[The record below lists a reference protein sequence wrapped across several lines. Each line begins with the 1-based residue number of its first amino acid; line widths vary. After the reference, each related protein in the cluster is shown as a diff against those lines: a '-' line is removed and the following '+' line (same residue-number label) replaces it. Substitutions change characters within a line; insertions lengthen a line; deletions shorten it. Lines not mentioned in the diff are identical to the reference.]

1 MPHRFRLVWSTL
13 VGTFWFVPGLIVL
26 AMSGLAVTA
35 VELSTHV
42 DDEVLTRFPRI
53 FGASADSSRAMLS
66 AIAGAM
72 ITVAGLTFSLTMVA
86 VTQASSQYTPRIL
99 RNFMRDRANQVV
111 LGVYVGIFAYCLLVV
126 RTIRSGEEGRFVPS
140 LAVVLG
146 IALAI
151 LSVAMLIFFV
161 HHIASGLQAS
171 TIVHRVTH
179 ETLAAIDR
187 LFPESVG
194 MEAPDPPGGA
204 LDAPPNAP
212 WVPITAPAT
221 GYVQSLDG
229 EALLRIADAHDLVLR
244 LVPSVGDFVIEGT
257 PIVWVL
263 RRAASGSPPVT
274 IGGEGPR
281 GAAPDERRR
290 AIVRQFTVRSFRTVE
305 QDAAFGVRQLVDI
318 ALRAL
323 SAGVNDTTTA
333 VLCIDHLGA
342 ILVRLAP
349 RRVESHRRAVD
360 GTVRLLAPGPTFESL
375 LALAVDEI
383 RQSAGANVG
392 ALTRVLAMLES
403 VASCTPSPGRRRVVA
418 QHISHLCGAVE
429 RGVPAPYDR
438 VRLLALAARAAD
450 AAHRG
455 PDARMPPIG
464 ELDAEP
470 ITEFVG
476 DPFSVARR
484 GPPRSPAG

>member
-1 MPHRFRLVWSTL
+1 MAMAHRVRLVWNDL
-13 VGTFWFVPGLIVL
+13 AGTFWFVPGLIVL
-26 AMSGLAVTA
+26 AMSALAVAA

-42 DDEVLTRFPRI
+42 DAEALARFPRI

-99 RNFMRDRANQVV
+99 RNFMRDRGNQVV

-151 LSVAMLIFFV
+151 GSVGMLIFFV

-194 MEAPDPPGGA
+194 AEAPDRRDSPSDALPGGA
-204 LDAPPNAP
+204 
-212 WVPITAPAT
+212 WVPIEAPAT

-229 EALLRIADAHDLVLR
+229 DALLRIADVHDLVLR

-257 PIVWVL
+257 PIVWAL
-263 RRAASGSPPVT
+263 AGPAAAAAAQKPDGTPWTRDWRRT
-274 IGGEGPR
+274 IP
-281 GAAPDERRR
+281 
-290 AIVRQFTVRSFRTVE
+290 RQFAVSSFRTVE

-318 ALRAL
+318 ALKAL
-323 SAGVNDTTTA
+323 SPGVNDTTTA

-392 ALTRVLAMLES
+392 ALTRVLTMLES
-403 VASCTPSPGRRRVVA
+403 VASCTPSSERRRLIAAHVA
-418 QHISHLCGAVE
+418 HVGDAME
-429 RGVPAPYDR
+429 ADVPSPYDR
-438 VRLLALAARAAD
+438 ARLAERVAQALEAARL
-450 AAHRG
+450 G
-455 PDARMPPIG
+455 PGRLTAQPIAGDERVTDARQ
-464 ELDAEP
+464 A
-470 ITEFVG
+470 
-476 DPFSVARR
+476 
-484 GPPRSPAG
+484 PPRSPAG

>member
-1 MPHRFRLVWSTL
+1 
-13 VGTFWFVPGLIVL
+13 
-26 AMSGLAVTA
+26 
-35 VELSTHV
+35 
-42 DDEVLTRFPRI
+42 
-53 FGASADSSRAMLS
+53 
-66 AIAGAM
+66 
-72 ITVAGLTFSLTMVA
+72 
-86 VTQASSQYTPRIL
+86 
-99 RNFMRDRANQVV
+99 
-111 LGVYVGIFAYCLLVV
+111 
-126 RTIRSGEEGRFVPS
+126 VPS

-151 LSVAMLIFFV
+151 GSVGMLIFFV

-194 MEAPDPPGGA
+194 AEAPDRRDSPSHALPGGA
-204 LDAPPNAP
+204 
-212 WVPITAPAT
+212 WVPIEAPAT

-229 EALLRIADAHDLVLR
+229 DALLRIADVHDLVLR

-257 PIVWVL
+257 PIVWAL
-263 RRAASGSPPVT
+263 AGPAAAAAAQKPDGTPWTRDWRRT
-274 IGGEGPR
+274 IP
-281 GAAPDERRR
+281 
-290 AIVRQFTVRSFRTVE
+290 RQFAVSSFRTVE

-318 ALRAL
+318 ALKAL
-323 SAGVNDTTTA
+323 SPGVNDTTTA

-392 ALTRVLAMLES
+392 ALTRVLTMLES
-403 VASCTPSPGRRRVVA
+403 VASCTPSSERRRLIAAHVA
-418 QHISHLCGAVE
+418 HVGDAME
-429 RGVPAPYDR
+429 ADVPSPYDR
-438 VRLLALAARAAD
+438 ARLAERVAQALEAARL
-450 AAHRG
+450 G
-455 PDARMPPIG
+455 PGRLTAQPIAGDERVTDARQ
-464 ELDAEP
+464 A
-470 ITEFVG
+470 
-476 DPFSVARR
+476 
-484 GPPRSPAG
+484 PPRSPAG